1 MNTKFCE
8 IHMEG
13 FGEVRFTF
21 TFDCFKM
28 AGKFGQQKLAVMG
41 LLDSGAFNESGGKH
55 FLFTP

>member
-1 MNTKFCE
+1 
-8 IHMEG
+8 MEG